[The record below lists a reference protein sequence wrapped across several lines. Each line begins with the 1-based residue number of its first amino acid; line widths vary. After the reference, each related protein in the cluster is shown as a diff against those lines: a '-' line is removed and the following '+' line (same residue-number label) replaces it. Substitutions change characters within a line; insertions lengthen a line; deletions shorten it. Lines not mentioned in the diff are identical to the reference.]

1 MIHGTNSLDFQLTT
15 GIFMTYQHFKNKDLT
30 DTDCKK
36 IFSSKHLLCRPQ
48 CLLHI
53 IGMSLEFL
61 TFSAASEVL

>member
-36 IFSSKHLLCRPQ
+36 IFSSKHLLCRPL
-48 CLLHI
+48 CSLHI

-61 TFSAASEVL
+61 TFSAALEVL